1 MSLFDKLFYK
11 NKKEQPEWKSHEEQ
25 ISQTQDGKS
34 FVTPLGRF
42 NYVYAPNCVPPEF
55 GYESDIQWYDVPED
69 AEARMEYFPVG
80 CYIDCNTPDTKDAGI
95 CLDRIT
101 RLFED
106 RVWVDRRVKQAV
118 ANYFAGEDGMIK
130 AGGGQDI
137 SKDEFV
143 ADLEIVF
150 ISLHRDGTTIYTVTI
165 GSDIDFDG
173 EIHVAYDDKDQVT
186 FQTDEEFYGRAKE

>member
-1 MSLFDKLFYK
+1 MSLFEKLFHK
-11 NKKEQPEWKSHEEQ
+11 NKNDQPEQEKYTEQ
-25 ISQTQDGKS
+25 NAQTQDGKS
-34 FVTPLGRF
+34 FETPLGKF

-69 AEARMEYFPVG
+69 EEALAEYFPVG
-80 CYIDCNTPDTKDAGI
+80 CYIDCNTADTKDAGI
-95 CLDRIT
+95 CLDRLT

-106 RVWVDRRVKQAV
+106 RIWTDRRVKQAV

-150 ISLHRDGTTIYTVTI
+150 ISLHRDGTTFYTVTI

-186 FQTDEEFYGRAKE
+186 FQTDEEFYGS

>member
-1 MSLFDKLFYK
+1 MHRTAFRLSLAM
-11 NKKEQPEWKSHEEQ
+11 NQ
-25 ISQTQDGKS
+25 I
-34 FVTPLGRF
+34 F
-42 NYVYAPNCVPPEF
+42 NR
-55 GYESDIQWYDVPED
+55 YDVPED
-69 AEARMEYFPVG
+69 EEALAEYFPVG

-95 CLDRIT
+95 CLDRLT

-106 RVWVDRRVKQAV
+106 RVWTDKRVKQAV

-130 AGGGQDI
+130 TGVGQDI

-143 ADLEIVF
+143 AEMEIVF
-150 ISLHRDGTTIYTVTI
+150 ISLHRDGTTFYTVTI

-186 FQTDEEFYGRAKE
+186 FQTDKEFYGS

>member
-1 MSLFDKLFYK
+1 MSLFEKLFHK
-11 NKKEQPEWKSHEEQ
+11 NKSDQPERKNYTEQ
-25 ISQTQDGKS
+25 NAQVQDSKS
-34 FVTPLGRF
+34 FETPLGKF

-95 CLDRIT
+95 CLDRLT

-106 RVWVDRRVKQAV
+106 RIWTDRRVKQAV
-118 ANYFAGEDGMIK
+118 ADHFAGENGMIK

-150 ISLHRDGTTIYTVTI
+150 ISLHRDGTTFYTVTI

-186 FQTDEEFYGRAKE
+186 FQTDEEFYGS

>member
-1 MSLFDKLFYK
+1 MALFDKIFHK

-25 ISQTQDGKS
+25 ISQAQDDKS

-95 CLDRIT
+95 CLDRLT

-106 RVWVDRRVKQAV
+106 RIWTDRRVKQAV

-130 AGGGQDI
+130 AGRGQDI

-150 ISLHRDGTTIYTVTI
+150 ISLHRDGTTFYTVTI

-186 FQTDEEFYGRAKE
+186 FQTDEEFYGS